1 MTEDYVEVL
10 YRQLKK
16 YDADVSVANYNLYDD
31 SSSKYLIKVTD
42 DDYSETLYEGREI
55 MDHDAIQETRDMAWA
70 CAMMKLYK
78 RNLFEGLRFPV
89 GKNVEDNF
97 LMYKLFLKAHRVV
110 HTEKCIYWYRVG
122 RADTLSQVWTEKRVV
137 DEMEAKQEKLALLGM
152 LGYDL
157 TWHRYI
163 YKTRLK
169 RALEKLE
176 EAGLQGSE
184 TYERVVT
191 NLRFIETMD

>member
-1 MTEDYVEVL
+1 
-10 YRQLKK
+10 
-16 YDADVSVANYNLYDD
+16 
-31 SSSKYLIKVTD
+31 
-42 DDYSETLYEGREI
+42 
-55 MDHDAIQETRDMAWA
+55 
-70 CAMMKLYK
+70 
-78 RNLFEGLRFPV
+78 
-89 GKNVEDNF
+89 
-97 LMYKLFLKAHRVV
+97 
-110 HTEKCIYWYRVG
+110 
-122 RADTLSQVWTEKRVV
+122 
-137 DEMEAKQEKLALLGM
+137 MEAKQEELALLGM

>member
-1 MTEDYVEVL
+1 
-10 YRQLKK
+10 
-16 YDADVSVANYNLYDD
+16 
-31 SSSKYLIKVTD
+31 
-42 DDYSETLYEGREI
+42 

-78 RNLFEGLRFPV
+78 RSLFEGLRFPV

-122 RADTLSQVWTEKRVV
+122 RADTLSQVWTEKRVL

>member
-1 MTEDYVEVL
+1 
-10 YRQLKK
+10 
-16 YDADVSVANYNLYDD
+16 
-31 SSSKYLIKVTD
+31 
-42 DDYSETLYEGREI
+42 
-55 MDHDAIQETRDMAWA
+55 
-70 CAMMKLYK
+70 
-78 RNLFEGLRFPV
+78 
-89 GKNVEDNF
+89 
-97 LMYKLFLKAHRVV
+97 
-110 HTEKCIYWYRVG
+110 
-122 RADTLSQVWTEKRVV
+122 
-137 DEMEAKQEKLALLGM
+137 M

>member
-1 MTEDYVEVL
+1 
-10 YRQLKK
+10 
-16 YDADVSVANYNLYDD
+16 
-31 SSSKYLIKVTD
+31 
-42 DDYSETLYEGREI
+42 
-55 MDHDAIQETRDMAWA
+55 
-70 CAMMKLYK
+70 
-78 RNLFEGLRFPV
+78 
-89 GKNVEDNF
+89 
-97 LMYKLFLKAHRVV
+97 MYKLFLKADRVV

-184 TYERVVT
+184 P
-191 NLRFIETMD
+191 MSAW

>member
-1 MTEDYVEVL
+1 
-10 YRQLKK
+10 
-16 YDADVSVANYNLYDD
+16 
-31 SSSKYLIKVTD
+31 
-42 DDYSETLYEGREI
+42 
-55 MDHDAIQETRDMAWA
+55 MAWA

-78 RNLFEGLRFPV
+78 RSLFEGLRFPV

-97 LMYKLFLKAHRVV
+97 LMYKLFLKAYRVV
-110 HTEKCIYWYRVG
+110 HNGEMYLLVSRGACRYSVPGLDR
-122 RADTLSQVWTEKRVV
+122 KRVV

-176 EAGLQGSE
+176 EAGLQGTE